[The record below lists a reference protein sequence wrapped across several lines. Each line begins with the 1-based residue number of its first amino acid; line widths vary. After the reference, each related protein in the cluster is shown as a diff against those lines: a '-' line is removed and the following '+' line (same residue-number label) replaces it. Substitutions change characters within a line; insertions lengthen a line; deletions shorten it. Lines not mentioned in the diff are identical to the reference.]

1 MESNIINKEKEESI
15 DNNNII
21 EMKNDKLNEEIQENL
36 NNLNED
42 NNEKENKM
50 KEEINI
56 DDNKNLTNN
65 EQTKENNI
73 KNICK
78 NSKYGIDDDGNPMEI
93 KEINQRKLIAYIIE
107 RKETNNYL
115 IDIQG
120 NILEKNEDDYYC
132 YKNGEEVVIIKDFV
146 CKIQN

>member
-1 MESNIINKEKEESI
+1 MESNIKNKEKEESI

-21 EMKNDKLNEEIQENL
+21 EIKNDKLNKEIQEDL

-42 NNEKENKM
+42 YHEQENKM

-65 EQTKENNI
+65 EQTTENNI

-78 NSKYGIDDDGNPMEI
+78 NSKYGIDEDGNP
-93 KEINQRKLIAYIIE
+93 KINSLYYRKK
-107 RKETNNYL
+107 RNK
-115 IDIQG
+115 
-120 NILEKNEDDYYC
+120 
-132 YKNGEEVVIIKDFV
+132 
-146 CKIQN
+146 